1 MKIVMTIFFVFITI
15 IIIFVSSLKKY
26 LMRNLTCYLLFLL
39 LVSPLS
45 LFAKHTDLNK
55 AVLKKLDDIISKKE
69 TYQIQREKEITDLKV
84 QLAHSTDP
92 VRKYELYASLFGAYL
107 HYQADSALH
116 YINREMRY
124 CHN

>member
-1 MKIVMTIFFVFITI
+1 
-15 IIIFVSSLKKY
+15 
-26 LMRNLTCYLLFLL
+26 MRNLTCYLLFLL

-84 QLAHSTDP
+84 QRSEEHTS
-92 VRKYELYASLFGAYL
+92 ELHHPNPSRMPS
-107 HYQADSALH
+107 SA
-116 YINREMRY
+116 
-124 CHN
+124 

>member
-1 MKIVMTIFFVFITI
+1 
-15 IIIFVSSLKKY
+15 
-26 LMRNLTCYLLFLL
+26 MRNLTCYLLFLL

-116 YINREMRY
+116 YGDGCDGNV
-124 CHN
+124 H

>member
-1 MKIVMTIFFVFITI
+1 MTIFFVFITI

-84 QLAHSTDP
+84 QLAHSTDQIGRAH
-92 VRKYELYASLFGAYL
+92 V
-107 HYQADSALH
+107 
-116 YINREMRY
+116 
-124 CHN
+124 